1 MHVHRLVLPEPDRRD
16 RRIPHFMV
24 GRFRKLICL
33 DVDVA

>member
-1 MHVHRLVLPEPDRRD
+1 VRVHRLVLPEPNRRD

-24 GRFRKLICL
+24 GRFRKLIYL